1 MPREGVGSYLK
12 IYTIET
18 PTFWVIGTLY
28 CLLLG
33 GLEQDLLSP
42 IKGDIKNVLVDHGGI
57 N

>member
-12 IYTIET
+12 IYKIET
-18 PTFWVIGTLY
+18 PTFLVLRTLH